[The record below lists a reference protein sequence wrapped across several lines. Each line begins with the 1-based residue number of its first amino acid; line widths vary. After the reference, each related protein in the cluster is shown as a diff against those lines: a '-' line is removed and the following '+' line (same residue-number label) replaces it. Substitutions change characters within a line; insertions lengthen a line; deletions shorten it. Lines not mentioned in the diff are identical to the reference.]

1 MNAFSIIFIVV
12 LCLLCVFEFVNLVRS
27 ILKKKNET
35 KSQVQALE
43 DFQSLKSDDINLNKE
58 D

>member
-12 LCLLCVFEFVNLVRS
+12 LCLLCVFEFVNLIRS
-27 ILKKKNET
+27 ILKKKNEM

-43 DFQSLKSDDINLNKE
+43 DFQSLKSDDTNLNKE